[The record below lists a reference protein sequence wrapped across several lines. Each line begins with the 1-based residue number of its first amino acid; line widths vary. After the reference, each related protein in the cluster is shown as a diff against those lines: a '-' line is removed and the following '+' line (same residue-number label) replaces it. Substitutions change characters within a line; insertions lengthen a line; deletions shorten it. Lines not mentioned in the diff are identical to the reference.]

1 MVEDKKTVEAKERWY
16 DLNEI
21 WKWITTEPEITDKD
35 LRPYYYA
42 CKEKI
47 DYFSGKTSKNDLSE
61 IVELLF
67 RDEMIIVGR
76 VEDLKNLTN
85 QESDQVFGIV
95 AQKIMEKGQFD
106 MKPKGI
112 DGLIVLV
119 QNKPE
124 LRKSLVDFIDAIP
137 VDKAGVWIIHGWD
150 KAIPKDCDERKGVN
164 QYFDKLKSSG
174 TAIVKAALKKM

>member
-1 MVEDKKTVEAKERWY
+1 MHVKK
-16 DLNEI
+16 
-21 WKWITTEPEITDKD
+21 KWII
-35 LRPYYYA
+35 
-42 CKEKI
+42 
-47 DYFSGKTSKNDLSE
+47 FQVKTSKNDLSE

-124 LRKSLVDFIDAIP
+124 LRKSLD
-137 VDKAGVWIIHGWD
+137 
-150 KAIPKDCDERKGVN
+150 N
-164 QYFDKLKSSG
+164 
-174 TAIVKAALKKM
+174 M